1 MTLFMMPYECMTS
14 YEIYEWKQCVIFLST
29 NDSLIE
35 KVLFWVMDGVVKEF
49 CYKRCFFSE
58 KFGFS

>member
-1 MTLFMMPYECMTS
+1 MTS

-35 KVLFWVMDGVVKEF
+35 KVVFWVMDGFVKEF